1 MEDVILDKM
10 LSGAR
15 SILVMSNFAL
25 LKQFSA
31 KPHIC
36 DLSLSRVLLN
46 DTAIPWIFL
55 IPMRDNVLQMNH
67 LSEVD
72 QRQLM
77 AEINIASNAMESI
90 FPCTRLNVAA
100 IGNKTPQLHIH
111 VICRTENDAHW
122 PETVWQY
129 SCAKM
134 TGDECEIRRKAIEDA
149 LRLKISQ

>member
-1 MEDVILDKM
+1 MAD
-10 LSGAR
+10 
-15 SILVMSNFAL
+15 FTL
-25 LKQFSA
+25 LKQFDG

-36 DLSLSRVLLN
+36 DLKLSRVLLN

-55 IPMRDNVLQMNH
+55 IPMRENVLQMNH
-67 LSEVD
+67 LSGED

-77 AEINIASNAMESI
+77 EEITAASNAMESL
-90 FPCTRLNVAA
+90 FPCTRINVAA

-129 SCAKM
+129 SCEKLTA
-134 TGDECEIRRKAIEDA
+134 GECEIRQKSIKSA
-149 LRLKISQ
+149 LLKNIAGD